1 MRDHLKSFNVQ
12 RFKSSTPALFN
23 GLNCL
28 NDLNGLNFQG
38 FTRRRDHGTDS
49 SVNIIKRQ
57 REKSQTLE
65 NWFARRRFSSC
76 LEPTTFLVRLLFAQ
90 MGFKAIQGTSGG
102 IAAAVGYPDGEVMRR
117 DQFIE
122 LSGNFA
128 AAVSV
133 PFNADGER
141 GYGDENGIR
150 DTVRALVARG
160 VAGMN
165 LEDGAAKGKGGLV
178 GVSEQLRKIKAVMDT
193 KRELGSEF
201 FLNARVDAFHA
212 ITDDP
217 KRALDEAIER
227 GNAYAEAGGDCI
239 FYLFL
244 HSAEIIGRLAKEV
257 KAPMSI
263 LAGPQSP
270 SVQEL
275 QDLGV
280 ARVSYGSGFTKAA
293 ITATKRLAQEILD
306 KGTCNLLKEG
316 MQTPEINALVA
327 KQSDEVEH
335 ECERLCCFHPY
346 RACGSAPIVFVGEI
360 QAIAGKGLEG
370 DRYFR
375 KTGSLQQDSGL
386 RPRSD
391 FDRGRSDRGVETRV
405 SD

>member
-1 MRDHLKSFNVQ
+1 MEAIPAAVIASANKKS
-12 RFKSSTPALFN
+12 KTL
-23 GLNCL
+23 
-28 NDLNGLNFQG
+28 
-38 FTRRRDHGTDS
+38 
-49 SVNIIKRQ
+49 
-57 REKSQTLE
+57 RE
-65 NWFARRRFSSC
+65 
-76 LEPTTFLVRLLFAQ
+76 LVRAPEILIMPGAYDVLSALLFEQ

-102 IAAAVGYPDGEVMRR
+102 IAAAVGYLDGEAMSR

-141 GYGDENGIR
+141 GYGDENGVR

-178 GVSEQLRKIKAVMDT
+178 ELPEQLRKIKAVMET

-201 FLNARVDAFHA
+201 FLNARVDSFHA
-212 ITDDP
+212 MPDDP
-217 KRALDEAIER
+217 KRALHEAIHR

-244 HSAEIIGRLAKEV
+244 HSAQIIGTVAKEV
-257 KAPMSI
+257 QAPISI

-270 SVQEL
+270 SVKEL

-293 ITATKRLAQEILD
+293 ITATKRLAQEILE
-306 KGTCNLLKEG
+306 KGTCNMLKDG
-316 MQTPEINALVA
+316 MQTPELTALVA
-327 KQSDEVEH
+327 
-335 ECERLCCFHPY
+335 R
-346 RACGSAPIVFVGEI
+346 
-360 QAIAGKGLEG
+360 
-370 DRYFR
+370 R
-375 KTGSLQQDSGL
+375 KAATKS
-386 RPRSD
+386 
-391 FDRGRSDRGVETRV
+391 
-405 SD
+405 